1 MDKITIKVQYCG
13 GWGFKRYYDALT
25 LYLDEQFPEGK
36 LSYIEAKDKGVTGNF
51 EVTIEETGEKI
62 HSVRWRG
69 HTKAQTQG
77 ERDAIV
83 AKIKEVLA

>member
-1 MDKITIKVQYCG
+1 
-13 GWGFKRYYDALT
+13 
-25 LYLDEQFPEGK
+25 
-36 LSYIEAKDKGVTGNF
+36 LSYIEAKDKGITGNF
-51 EVTIEETGEKI
+51 EITIEETGEKI

-69 HTKAQTQG
+69 CTKAQTQG